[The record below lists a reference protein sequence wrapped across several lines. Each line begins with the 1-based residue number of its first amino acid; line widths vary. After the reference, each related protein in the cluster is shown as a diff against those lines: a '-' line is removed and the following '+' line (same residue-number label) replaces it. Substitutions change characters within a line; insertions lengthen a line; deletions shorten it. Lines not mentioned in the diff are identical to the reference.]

1 MASELKQHSQFSLSM
16 LMSNLPGMVYR
27 CLNDR
32 DWTME
37 FVSEGCLELTGYKP
51 SDLIGNKR
59 VAYNNLIHRDD
70 QPLVREQVQKALEA
84 REPFRVVYRIKTAA
98 GEEKWVWEQG
108 QGVFSK
114 SGELIALEGFITNI
128 TERSKAEEA
137 LKESEAR
144 IRAIL
149 ETAVDGIITINATGI
164 IESVNSAVE
173 KLFGYTENEVIGK
186 NVDVLMPS
194 PYREDHDTYLANYL
208 KTGEKKIIGI
218 GREVVAQRKDGITF
232 PIRLSVSEFFLGD
245 KRMFTGIV
253 HDISEEKALQQ
264 QILHSERLAIIGKM
278 AAKVAHEVRNP
289 LSSISLNAEMLDE
302 EIQDQNSNKEAK
314 SLLKAMIREI
324 DRVTLL
330 TDEYLQF
337 SRLPESLPIKA
348 NLNLLIKEMLELLAE
363 ELKQKNIK
371 LTSKGLN
378 ADLQVPFDRAQIRRV
393 LLNIIRNAI
402 ESMPNRGTLKVWTEQ
417 NLETVIIG
425 IQDSGQGIP
434 EDKVNEIFN
443 PFFTT
448 KDFGTGLGLAISQ
461 QIIHEHKGKIYC
473 ESKIGQGTTFRI
485 ELPLNENP

>member
-27 CLNDR
+27 CLNDQ

-59 VAYNNLIHRDD
+59 VAYNDLIHPDD
-70 QPLVREQVQKALEA
+70 QPLVREPVQKALEA
-84 REPFRVVYRIKTAA
+84 REPFRVVYRIQTAA

-114 SGELIALEGFITNI
+114 NGELIALEGFITNI

-137 LKESEAR
+137 LRESEAR

-149 ETAVDGIITINATGI
+149 ETAVDGIVTLNERGI
-164 IESVNSAVE
+164 IESVNAAVE
-173 KLFGYTENEVIGK
+173 KLFGYTENEVIGE
-186 NVDVLMPS
+186 NISILMPS
-194 PYREDHDTYLANYL
+194 PYREEHDTYLANYL

-218 GREVVAQRKDGITF
+218 GREVVAQRKDGTTF
-232 PIRLSVSEFFLGD
+232 PIRLSVSEFFLSG
-245 KRMFTGIV
+245 KKMFTGIV

-371 LTSKGLN
+371 LTSKGLSKEF
-378 ADLQVPFDRAQIRRV
+378 QVRFDRAQLRRV
-393 LLNIIRNAI
+393 FLNIIRNAI
-402 ESMPNRGTLKVWTEQ
+402 ESMPDPGTLNIWTEQ
-417 NLETVIIG
+417 NRETAIIG
-425 IQDSGQGIP
+425 IQDSGHGIP
-434 EDKVNEIFN
+434 EDKVHEIFN

-473 ESKIGQGTTFRI
+473 ESKIGLGTTFRI
-485 ELPLNENP
+485 ELPL